1 MENVLACLFLKLIF
15 WIEIRHGMHPRLQ
28 VWGVRGVKNFRRV
41 FAGRE
46 LDIFILVP
54 PQIFIL
60 VPPDPPKFGL
70 FGGRDTFVG
79 GGGHIIVK

>member
-46 LDIFILVP
+46 LEIFILVP
-54 PQIFIL
+54 PPPPTPPNL
-60 VPPDPPKFGL
+60 VYL
-70 FGGRDTFVG
+70 G
-79 GGGHIIVK
+79 GGILLLVGEVTLL

>member
-46 LDIFILVP
+46 LEIFILVP
-54 PQIFIL
+54 PPPPQIWFIWGEGY
-60 VPPDPPKFGL
+60 FCWW
-70 FGGRDTFVG
+70 GRSHNCEVK
-79 GGGHIIVK
+79 IKIV

>member
-15 WIEIRHGMHPRLQ
+15 WIEIRHGMHPPLQ
-28 VWGVRGVKNFRRV
+28 VWGLRAVKKFRRV

-46 LDIFILVP
+46 LEIFILVP
-54 PQIFIL
+54 P
-60 VPPDPPKFGL
+60 PPKFGL
-70 FGGRDTFVG
+70 FGGRGTFVG

>member
-46 LDIFILVP
+46 QEIFILVP
-54 PQIFIL
+54 P
-60 VPPDPPKFGL
+60 PHPPKFGL

>member
-46 LDIFILVP
+46 LEIFILVP
-54 PQIFIL
+54 PPTPPNL
-60 VPPDPPKFGL
+60 VY
-70 FGGRDTFVG
+70 VG
-79 GGGHIIVK
+79 GGILLLVGEVTLL